1 MFIWNFTLFGIK
13 IKSSIIYANFSR
25 VCFFGK
31 CLSKYHTTA
40 NEACCL
46 LAFRAQA
53 ERTKGNCY
61 QSFTSEEKWLLFF
74 CIVME
79 TELFVVKIY
88 RSCKKNVVNCDRT
101 KIFSENSESQN
112 FAFFLV
118 RNLSHHPLLFLFQ
131 DFEYFLQYISIN
143 FRWEK
148 SRNRKKGQRKC

>member
-46 LAFRAQA
+46 LAYRAEA

-74 CIVME
+74 CIVIE
-79 TELFVVKIY
+79 TELFVAKIY
-88 RSCKKNVVNCDRT
+88 RSCKKTSLIAIERKFSRKTLKVKTLPFSLFVTSVTTHFCFCS
-101 KIFSENSESQN
+101 KILNI
-112 FAFFLV
+112 FF
-118 RNLSHHPLLFLFQ
+118 N
-131 DFEYFLQYISIN
+131 ISA
-143 FRWEK
+143 
-148 SRNRKKGQRKC
+148 